1 MTAAPGSVEPVA
13 DDPRPVWVNG
23 LAPGTGYLLNT
34 GLVLTS
40 AALTGPRGGTVS
52 VRRRADA
59 SPERFT
65 TAWTGPGIPS
75 VDAPDVAL
83 LCAASGHHPA
93 SAAAP
98 RPVRWGRL
106 VTRRADVRV
115 HVGALSAPGDEPAW
129 GVLRGTLGTCSAVKS
144 DRLHITLAGPA
155 PGAPDSGARSS
166 WTELRGAA
174 VTSRSL
180 LIGVVTE
187 TGFEPG
193 LGWLRAVSAERLLRD
208 QGFDELTGAVGL
220 GALEAVELQ
229 PVLRNA
235 GNPLGRVGRAAD
247 QAAGQ
252 HMPAGPG
259 ADAADADAGPANPG
273 AEALAA
279 WCSRAGSFGVR
290 LLTGADDHAGR
301 LARGLVERMHARGW
315 AGGFLASGPT
325 DADLSVLTDVAVPV
339 LLVLDRAQERA
350 HDLRALLYAVT
361 RRTSTGPAGAP
372 LRLLL
377 TAPTAGDWW
386 EDARVESVLLRDL
399 PPGTEHVLP
408 V

>member
-1 MTAAPGSVEPVA
+1 MTAGPRQVEPVV

-23 LAPGTGYLLNT
+23 LAAGTGYLLNT

-40 AALTGPRGGTVS
+40 AALAGPRGGTVS

-65 TAWTGPGIPS
+65 TAWTGPGLPS
-75 VDAPDVAL
+75 ADAPDVAL
-83 LCAASGHHPA
+83 LCAASGHRPA

-106 VTRRADVRV
+106 VTRRANVRV
-115 HVGALSAPGDEPAW
+115 HVGALSAQGAEPTW
-129 GVLRGTLGTCSAVKS
+129 GVLRGTLGTGSAVKS

-155 PGAPDSGARSS
+155 PGAPDAGARS

-174 VTSRSL
+174 VTSQSL
-180 LIGVVTE
+180 LLGVVTE

-208 QGFDELTGAVGL
+208 QGFDELTGAVGP
-220 GALEAVELQ
+220 GALEPVELQ
-229 PVLRNA
+229 PVLREA
-235 GNPLGRVGRAAD
+235 VHPLGKVARAAD
-247 QAAGQ
+247 QAAGR
-252 HMPAGPG
+252 HGTAGPG
-259 ADAADADAGPANPG
+259 TDVADAGFGPADPG
-273 AEALAA
+273 AEALVA
-279 WCSRAGSFGVR
+279 WCARAGSFGVR
-290 LLTGADDHAGR
+290 LLIGADDHADR
-301 LARGLVERMHARGW
+301 LARGLVERMRARGW
-315 AGGFLASGPT
+315 TGGFLASGPT
-325 DADLSVLTDVAVPV
+325 DADLSVLTDVTVPV

-350 HDLRALLYAVT
+350 HDLRALLYAVA
-361 RRTSTGPAGAP
+361 RRTSTGPAGTP

-377 TAPTAGDWW
+377 TAPAAGDWW
-386 EDARVESVLLRDL
+386 EDARADSVLLRDL
-399 PPGTEHVLP
+399 PPDTEHVLP